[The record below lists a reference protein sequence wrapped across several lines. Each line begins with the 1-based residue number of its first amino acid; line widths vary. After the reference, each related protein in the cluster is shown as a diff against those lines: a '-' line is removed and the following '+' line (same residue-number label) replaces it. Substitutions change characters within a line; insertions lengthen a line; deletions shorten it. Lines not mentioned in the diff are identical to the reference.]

1 VNSLITRPSDA
12 LAGPELTSVNAIYEE
27 AFPAHLRVPFAELAT
42 TGARDA
48 LHVAVD
54 ASTPVGFAAVRLL
67 DSVGWVFLRY
77 FAIAADRRG
86 ERLGRALWELLPGCL
101 ARDGWPGQICF
112 EVEDPAHAD
121 DEPERLVREGRIDFW
136 ESCGAVR
143 LAVPGYLMPGI
154 AGPAALEPVLLMAS
168 GLDAARTGAADLADL
183 VRAIYTERY
192 GLSPEDE
199 LVRRAIDSIDIRAC
213 D

>member
-1 VNSLITRPSDA
+1 MNSLITRPSDA
-12 LAGPELTSVNAIYEE
+12 LAGPELASVNAIYEE

-42 TGARDA
+42 TGPRDA

-54 ASTPVGFAAVRLL
+54 NNAPVGFAAVRML

-77 FAIAADRRG
+77 FAIAAERRG

-101 ARDGWPGQICF
+101 ARDGWPGPICF

-121 DEPERLVREGRIDFW
+121 DEPERLVREGRIGFW
-136 ESCGAVR
+136 ESCGTVR

-154 AGPAALEPVLLMAS
+154 AGPAGPEPVLLMAS
-168 GLDAARTGAADLADL
+168 APDAARTSAAELGDL
-183 VRAIYTERY
+183 VRAIYTGRY
-192 GLSPEDE
+192 GLSPEDDM
-199 LVRRAIDSIDIRAC
+199 VRRAVDSIDMRES
-213 D
+213 